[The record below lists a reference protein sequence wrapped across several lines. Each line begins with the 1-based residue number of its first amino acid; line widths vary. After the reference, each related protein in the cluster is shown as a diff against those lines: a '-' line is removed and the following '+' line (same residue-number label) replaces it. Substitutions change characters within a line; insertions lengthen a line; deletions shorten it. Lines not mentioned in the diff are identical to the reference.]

1 VSRSPVFSRFHRRHG
16 VVWLLVDLVVCQS
29 ALVSVLTTLGPSHKH
44 ETPAPSLVLE
54 DVRRAISPASARL
67 RHVMTALG
75 HFHGAGPSERHY
87 HPRTDGSVVLTD
99 AGSTIDDDHD
109 GALSAA
115 SAFVALLPAA
125 HAWTAAESPSVIGR
139 VAAWPSITDDPEPL
153 ERPPRQT

>member
-1 VSRSPVFSRFHRRHG
+1 
-16 VVWLLVDLVVCQS
+16 
-29 ALVSVLTTLGPSHKH
+29 
-44 ETPAPSLVLE
+44 
-54 DVRRAISPASARL
+54 
-67 RHVMTALG
+67 MTALG

-87 HPRTDGSVVLTD
+87 HPRTDGSVVLTE
-99 AGSTIDDDHD
+99 AGSAIDDDHD

-115 SAFVALLPAA
+115 SPFVALPPAA